1 MTKLNYGFLLTVFVW
16 MLGTLQCSDQ
26 PRQFGLIIGDS
37 HAAAPTGWARQ
48 LQKLRPQDSLYNF
61 AVSGNTIGFD
71 NLGRK
76 ELNELRN
83 IHYRLAQA
91 DNTMRRIDYIVILLG
106 TNDCKAV
113 FDSLQTAIPG
123 NLERLLSI
131 VTGYD
136 FASNSQPEVLVVT
149 PPPVA
154 PDSLM
159 EAKYSGARRRLHN
172 ILPHYQRLASRYN
185 CHFVDIHDELEPDL
199 MALSE
204 DGIHLNEDGYQRIAA
219 RINAALQTE

>member
-37 HAAAPTGWARQ
+37 HAAAPTGWAHQ

-91 DNTMRRIDYIVILLG
+91 DNTMRRIDYIVILLRSDQPRQFG
-106 TNDCKAV
+106 LIIGDSHAAAPTGWAHQLQKLRPQ
-113 FDSLQTAIPG
+113 DSLYNFAVSG
-123 NLERLLSI
+123 NTIGFDNLGRKELNELR
-131 VTGYD
+131 
-136 FASNSQPEVLVVT
+136 
-149 PPPVA
+149 
-154 PDSLM
+154 
-159 EAKYSGARRRLHN
+159 N
-172 ILPHYQRLASRYN
+172 IHYRLAQADNTMR
-185 CHFVDIHDELEPDL
+185 
-199 MALSE
+199 
-204 DGIHLNEDGYQRIAA
+204 RIDY
-219 RINAALQTE
+219 IVILL